1 MKIFHVLFV
10 SCSCLLYAN
19 SYDEYLSFLQKY
31 PIPHGSY
38 QAGEIEIATDP
49 TVIASIEE
57 TQKARLIKKGYSEAQ
72 AHEFSRVEIV
82 SEDQYWMWIRDGV
95 IFPTGAKG
103 TYDRLIWRGS
113 LQGPVGVAV
122 LPILPNGKIV
132 LNLNYR
138 HATRSWEL
146 ELPRGLKKEKET
158 LEEAALRELSEE
170 TGLEASLPLHLGS
183 MTLDSGMLNSV
194 VPVFLGKV
202 LKEGL
207 SDQEYSEAIK
217 GTLAFSKEEIKQGL
231 KQGYLEVD
239 GKPVPLRDAFVTF
252 ALLQAEI
259 RGLL

>member
-1 MKIFHVLFV
+1 MKIFHALFV
-10 SCSCLLYAN
+10 FYSCLLYA
-19 SYDEYLSFLQKY
+19 SPYDEYLSFLETY
-31 PIPHGSY
+31 PTPYGSY

-49 TVIASIEE
+49 AIIASIEE
-57 TQKARLIKKGYSEAQ
+57 TQKARFIKNGYSEAQ
-72 AHEFSRVEIV
+72 AHAFSRVGIV

-113 LQGPVGVAV
+113 LQGPVGAAV
-122 LPILPNGKIV
+122 LPVLPNGKIV

-146 ELPRGLKKEKET
+146 ELPRGGKKQNET

-170 TGLEASLPLHLGS
+170 TGLEASTLLYLGS
-183 MTLDSGMLNSV
+183 MTPDSGALNSV
-194 VPVFLGKV
+194 VPVFLGKII
-202 LKEGL
+202 KEGL

-217 GTLAFSKEEIKQGL
+217 GTLAFSKDEIKQGL

-239 GKPVPLRDAFVTF
+239 GTQIPLRDAFVAF

-259 RGLL
+259 RSLL